1 MRGLRTRN
9 AGRVVSVLL
18 TTLALLSSI
27 LAASGLPHTHSGPNP
42 GFFNQDHDL
51 SSLAG
56 LTASGPL
63 PAAPAFGPALVV
75 RTLIAPLPPR
85 LVWRPAGGSSSRA
98 PLVSA

>member
-1 MRGLRTRN
+1 VWSPSCSPRSRFSRP
-9 AGRVVSVLL
+9 
-18 TTLALLSSI
+18 SSPP
-27 LAASGLPHTHSGPNP
+27 SGLPHTHSGPNP